1 MSNPGSETARTSPS
15 RPSNCSRCW
24 AATPSSSWPRV
35 SIFRSIN
42 WRRFWRNNCQTRWTT
57 PALTASS
64 RIPPEF
70 AWIAVPQRAGSIPRG
85 RRIPPY
91 RAEIPAS
98 FAHLPCPD
106 VTGQKARRCAIQPPV
121 FQSTGASGTVGTA
134 DVLLRMERALKHKFT
149 VGETVYFTASNVA
162 RPAASG
168 TYEVIRLLPT
178 DGDDCQYRIK
188 SSTEAFERVAKES
201 QLDIS

>member
-1 MSNPGSETARTSPS
+1 MFGSRWPKSSAACYTSSVFS
-15 RPSNCSRCW
+15 RPTQAGPW
-24 AATPSSSWPRV
+24 A
-35 SIFRSIN
+35 
-42 WRRFWRNNCQTRWTT
+42 
-57 PALTASS
+57 
-64 RIPPEF
+64 
-70 AWIAVPQRAGSIPRG
+70 RAD
-85 RRIPPY
+85 
-91 RAEIPAS
+91 S
-98 FAHLPCPD
+98 FC
-106 VTGQKARRCAIQPPV
+106 V
-121 FQSTGASGTVGTA
+121 
-134 DVLLRMERALKHKFT
+134 MERALKHKYN